1 MSMVFWKRATARG
14 LALSLVLAALI
25 VVGVMAGG
33 GSRAFASAPTETC
46 TQWSAG
52 SGAGA
57 GVMQMRC
64 DYHNAT
70 DTIVDVI
77 PCVAGGAPANITLTY
92 NGVFHVSELTT
103 GVGAGTF
110 WATGTQTGTVYAA
123 PLDPSLPTYTGH
135 FTTWFGDNNNLHNG
149 SETSTFSVHATGSD
163 GSSFTFHDV
172 AHMSVSA
179 TGVAISFDKP
189 TCNA

>member
-1 MSMVFWKRATARG
+1 MAFWKQATLRG
-14 LALSLVLAALI
+14 LALSLALAALI
-25 VVGVMAGG
+25 VVGFAP
-33 GSRAFASAPTETC
+33 RAFASAGAPTETC

-64 DYHNAT
+64 NYHNAT

-77 PCVAGGAPANITLTY
+77 PCVAGGALANITLTY
-92 NGVFHVSELTT
+92 NGVFHVSELTS
-103 GVGAGTF
+103 GAGAGTF

-123 PLDPSLPTYTGH
+123 PLDPMLPTYTGH

-149 SETSTFSVHATGSD
+149 SETSTFTVHATGSD

-189 TCNA
+189 TCSA